1 MTDELREMKRRI
13 LVIDD
18 EEDIRE
24 LLQLSLEMSS
34 SWEVFTAGS
43 GQEGLEIALTSQP
56 DAIILDVVMPE
67 MDGPATFKQLQQNPA
82 TRHIPVVLLTATVQ
96 ATEQPRYTELGVKA
110 VLSKLIDPLSFAE
123 QLARV
128 LGWSV

>member
-82 TRHIPVVLLTATVQ
+82 TRNIPVVLLTAKVQ
-96 ATEQPRYTELGVKA
+96 ATEQPRYTQLGVKA